1 MVGLSC
7 PNLREIDIVD
17 LIRVSISPENSRDN
31 VLTIALQPQSPNVKH
46 LRQLKHL
53 AVIDVNLYEERGLPK
68 AIREQTRKIW
78 KREFI
83 GLLKDSP
90 STDRKILR
98 WKVVQGRS
106 CHLTGRLEYDAVEAE
121 ELEVFPETSL

>member
-1 MVGLSC
+1 MVGLGC

-17 LIRVSISPENSRDN
+17 VIRVSISPENSKDN
-31 VLTIALQPQSPNVKH
+31 MLTITLQPLSENIKH

-53 AVIDVNLYEERGLPK
+53 AIIDLNLYEETELPK
-68 AIREQTRKIW
+68 VDREQTRKTW

-90 STDRKILR
+90 SPDRRILR
-98 WKVVQGRS
+98 WKVVQGRL
-106 CHLTGRLEYDAVEAE
+106 CHLNGRFEYDVVEAE